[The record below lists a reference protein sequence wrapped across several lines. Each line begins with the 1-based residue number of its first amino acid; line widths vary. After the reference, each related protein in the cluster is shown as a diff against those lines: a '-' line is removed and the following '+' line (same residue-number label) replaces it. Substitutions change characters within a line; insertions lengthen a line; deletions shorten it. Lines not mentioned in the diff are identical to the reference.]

1 MVKNIDILVLGDYF
15 FDLIYSGLPEM
26 PSLGREVVSADMVTT
41 GGAMFITAAALR
53 RLDVSVCWP
62 AQFGSD
68 PYSAYVRGL
77 ALEEGIDLSLART
90 FEHPFRRVT
99 SSMPLHGERAFLT
112 YIDPQPDD
120 VYEFW
125 ESAARS
131 LDYRHLHLGSL
142 HYADQI
148 APIIAEA
155 RKKGATVSLDSSD
168 THHLTTTTD
177 WDALL
182 TLLDI
187 FMPNAREAR
196 LITGLDNIPDSLA
209 SLRRMVPTIVIK
221 DGQRGAWAADANQAL
236 HVPGIRAGDVVDT
249 TGAGDCFNAGFLRG
263 FVIEDASLENCLR
276 YGNVCGG
283 LSVTGVGGATRAP
296 RSAELRDWLA
306 HAPSGKVIE
315 L

>member
-77 ALEEGIDLSLART
+77 ALDEGIDLSLART

-125 ESAARS
+125 GSAARS

-148 APIIAEA
+148 VPIIAEA

-221 DGQRGAWAADANQAL
+221 DGERGAWAQTQIRRCMCRVSGRGMSSIRPGRETVSTQGSCAAL
-236 HVPGIRAGDVVDT
+236 SSKTPASKIACVMATCAAVSQSLVSVGRRAHPVRQ
-249 TGAGDCFNAGFLRG
+249 NS
-263 FVIEDASLENCLR
+263 VIGWR
-276 YGNVCGG
+276 
-283 LSVTGVGGATRAP
+283 TR
-296 RSAELRDWLA
+296 RQE
-306 HAPSGKVIE
+306 K
-315 L
+315 